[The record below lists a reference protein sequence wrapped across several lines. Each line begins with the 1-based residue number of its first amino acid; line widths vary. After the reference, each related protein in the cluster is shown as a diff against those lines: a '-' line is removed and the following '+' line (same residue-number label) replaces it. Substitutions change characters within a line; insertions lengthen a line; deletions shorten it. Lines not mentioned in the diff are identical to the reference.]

1 MIFVT
6 IGTHPDQ
13 FDRLLRRIDEIAPKA
28 KEEIIIQRGFTKYIP
43 KNCKYFDFTDKI
55 DDYYKRARV
64 VIAQSATSL
73 IEFILK
79 YGKPVIT
86 VPREAKYKEHIN
98 DHQVEFAEYFA
109 KRANV
114 LMIRNMKDLTADLL
128 NKYNQKP
135 KLNLDGLHKVQKK
148 IIEAIDSL
156 WLYLQTIELI
166 L

>member
-1 MIFVT
+1 MIFIT

-13 FDRLLRRIDEIAPKA
+13 FDRLIRRIDEIAPKV
-28 KEEIIIQRGFTKYIP
+28 KEKIIVQRGFTKYTP
-43 KNCKYFDFTDKI
+43 KNVEFFEFTNNIDK
-55 DDYYKRARV
+55 YYKEARI

-109 KRANV
+109 KKANV
-114 LMIRNMKDLTADLL
+114 LMIRDMKDLTPELL
-128 NKYNQKP
+128 SRYNKKP
-135 KLNLDGLHKVQKK
+135 NIDFSGLHKLQDK
-148 IIEAIDSL
+148 IRRVID
-156 WLYLQTIELI
+156 EL
-166 L
+166 

>member
-13 FDRLLRRIDEIAPKA
+13 FDRLIRRIDEIAPKI
-28 KEEIIIQRGFTKYIP
+28 KEEIIVQRGFTRYVP
-43 KNCKYFDFTDKI
+43 KNIKYFEFTDEMDK
-55 DDYYKRARV
+55 YYKKARI

-98 DHQVEFAEYFA
+98 D
-109 KRANV
+109 
-114 LMIRNMKDLTADLL
+114 
-128 NKYNQKP
+128 
-135 KLNLDGLHKVQKK
+135 
-148 IIEAIDSL
+148 IIEIYNIMPLSCDLNTFIKYIYIHS
-156 WLYLQTIELI
+156 Y
-166 L
+166 

>member
-13 FDRLLRRIDEIAPKA
+13 FDRLIRRIDEIAPKI
-28 KEEIIIQRGFTKYIP
+28 KEEIIVQRGFTRYVP
-43 KNCKYFDFTDKI
+43 KNIKYFEFTDEMDK
-55 DDYYKRARV
+55 YYKKARI

-98 DHQVEFAEYFA
+98 
-109 KRANV
+109 
-114 LMIRNMKDLTADLL
+114 
-128 NKYNQKP
+128 
-135 KLNLDGLHKVQKK
+135 
-148 IIEAIDSL
+148 
-156 WLYLQTIELI
+156 
-166 L
+166 

>member
-13 FDRLLRRIDEIAPKA
+13 FDRLIRRIDEIAPKI
-28 KEEIIIQRGFTKYIP
+28 KEEIIVQRGFTRYVP
-43 KNCKYFDFTDKI
+43 KNIKYFEFTDEMDK
-55 DDYYKRARV
+55 YYKKARI

-109 KRANV
+109 KKANV
-114 LMIRNMKDLTADLL
+114 LMIRNMNDLTVELL
-128 NKYNQKP
+128 KKYNKKP
-135 KLNLDGLHKVQKK
+135 KINLGGLFKLQNK
-148 IIEAIDSL
+148 IREVIDS
-156 WLYLQTIELI
+156 Q
-166 L
+166 

>member
-13 FDRLLRRIDEIAPKA
+13 FDRLIRRIDEIAVFV
-28 KEEIIIQRGFTKYIP
+28 KEEIIIQRGFTKYTP

-55 DDYYKRARV
+55 DDYYKKARI

-109 KRANV
+109 KKANV
-114 LMIRNMKDLTADLL
+114 LMIRNMNDLTPELL
-128 NKYNQKP
+128 NSYDKKP
-135 KLNLDGLHKVQKK
+135 KIDLSGLKK
-148 IIEAIDSL
+148 LQNKIMETIDS
-156 WLYLQTIELI
+156 I
-166 L
+166 

>member
-13 FDRLLRRIDEIAPKA
+13 FDRLIKRIDEIAPLI
-28 KEEIIIQRGFTKYIP
+28 KEKIIVQRGFTKYKP
-43 KNCKYFDFTDKI
+43 KNVEYFDFTDNI
-55 DDYYKRARV
+55 DKYYKDSRI

-73 IEFILK
+73 IEFVLK

-86 VPREAKYKEHIN
+86 IPRESRYKEHIN

-114 LMIRNMKDLTADLL
+114 LMIRDMRNLTPKLL
-128 NKYNQKP
+128 TGYNRKP
-135 KLNLDGLHKVQKK
+135 KIKLDGLHKLQNK
-148 IIEAIDSL
+148 IRSAID
-156 WLYLQTIELI
+156 EL
-166 L
+166 

>member
-13 FDRLLRRIDEIAPKA
+13 FDRLIRRIDKIAPKI
-28 KEEIIIQRGFTKYIP
+28 KEEIIVQRGFTKYTP
-43 KNCKYFDFTDKI
+43 KNIEYFDFTDKI
-55 DDYYKRARV
+55 DEYYKKSRI

-109 KRANV
+109 KKANV
-114 LMIRNMKDLTADLL
+114 LMIRNMKELTPKLL
-128 NKYNQKP
+128 INYRKKP
-135 KLNLDGLHKVQKK
+135 KIDLDGLYNLQDKIRKV
-148 IIEAIDSL
+148 IDSL
-156 WLYLQTIELI
+156 
-166 L
+166 

>member
-13 FDRLLRRIDEIAPKA
+13 FDRLIRRIDEIAPGI
-28 KEEIIIQRGFTKYIP
+28 KEEIIVQRGFTKYKP
-43 KNCKYFDFTDKI
+43 KNVKYFDFTDNMAK
-55 DDYYKRARV
+55 YYKEARI

-79 YGKPVIT
+79 YKKPVIT

-109 KRANV
+109 KQANV
-114 LMIRNMKDLTADLL
+114 LMIRDMKDLTAELL
-128 NKYNQKP
+128 KKYNKKP
-135 KLNLDGLHKVQKK
+135 KIKLDGLYNLQDKIRKV
-148 IIEAIDSL
+148 IDAI
-156 WLYLQTIELI
+156 
-166 L
+166 

>member
-13 FDRLLRRIDEIAPKA
+13 FDRLIRRIDEIAPLI
-28 KEEIIIQRGFTKYIP
+28 KEEIIVQKGFTKYVP
-43 KNCKYFDFTDKI
+43 KNVKYFEFTDKM
-55 DDYYKRARV
+55 DEYYKNARL

-98 DHQVEFAEYFA
+98 DHQVEFAEYFS
-109 KRANV
+109 KKSGV
-114 LMIRNMKDLTADLL
+114 LMIRDMKKITSQLLKTYNKKTKLDLS
-128 NKYNQKP
+128 
-135 KLNLDGLHKVQKK
+135 GLHNIQKRIIKV
-148 IIEAIDSL
+148 IDSL
-156 WLYLQTIELI
+156 
-166 L
+166 

>member
-13 FDRLLRRIDEIAPKA
+13 FDRLIRRIDAIAPQI
-28 KEEIIIQRGFTKYIP
+28 KEEIIIQRGFTKYTP
-43 KNCKYFDFTDKI
+43 KNVKYFEFTDEI
-55 DDYYKRARV
+55 DKYYKKARI

-86 VPREAKYKEHIN
+86 VPREAKYGEHIN

-109 KRANV
+109 KKANV
-114 LMIRNMKDLTADLL
+114 LMIRNMKDITPELL
-128 NKYNQKP
+128 MKYNKKP
-135 KLNLDGLHKVQKK
+135 RIDLNGLRNLQDKIRKV
-148 IIEAIDSL
+148 ID
-156 WLYLQTIELI
+156 TI
-166 L
+166 

>member
-1 MIFVT
+1 MIFIT

-13 FDRLLRRIDEIAPKA
+13 FDRLIRRVDEIAPQI
-28 KEEIIIQRGFTKYIP
+28 KEEIIIQRGFTKYKP
-43 KNCKYFDFTDKI
+43 KNVKYFDFTDNI
-55 DDYYKRARV
+55 DDYYKKARI

-114 LMIRNMKDLTADLL
+114 IMIRNMKDLT
-128 NKYNQKP
+128 P
-135 KLNLDGLHKVQKK
+135 KLLKNYNKKPRINLGGLYNLRNKIRKV
-148 IIEAIDSL
+148 IDD
-156 WLYLQTIELI
+156 Y
-166 L
+166 

>member
-13 FDRLLRRIDEIAPKA
+13 FDRLIRRIDEIAPKV
-28 KEEIIIQRGFTKYIP
+28 KEEIIVQRGFTKYTP
-43 KNCKYFDFTDKI
+43 KNVKYFDFTDNI
-55 DDYYKRARV
+55 NEYYKKARV

-109 KRANV
+109 KKANV
-114 LMIRNMKDLTADLL
+114 LMIRNMKDLTPELL
-128 NKYNQKP
+128 NKYNKKP
-135 KLNLDGLHKVQKK
+135 KINLNGLYNLQEK
-148 IIEAIDSL
+148 IRLAIDK
-156 WLYLQTIELI
+156 I
-166 L
+166 

>member
-13 FDRLLRRIDEIAPKA
+13 FDRLIKRIDEIAPKI
-28 KEEIIIQRGFTKYIP
+28 KEEIIVQTGFTKYRP
-43 KNCKYFDFTDKI
+43 KNVKYFDFTDNI
-55 DDYYKRARV
+55 DDYYKKARV

-109 KRANV
+109 KKANV
-114 LMIRNMKDLTADLL
+114 LMIRDMKDLTPKLL
-128 NKYNQKP
+128 INYNKKP
-135 KLNLDGLHKVQKK
+135 KINLTGLNNLQNK
-148 IIEAIDSL
+148 IIKAIEDA
-156 WLYLQTIELI
+156 
-166 L
+166 

>member
-13 FDRLLRRIDEIAPKA
+13 FDRLIRRIDEIAPQI
-28 KEEIIIQRGFTKYIP
+28 KEKIVVQRGFTKYKP
-43 KNCKYFDFTDKI
+43 KNVEYFDFTDNI
-55 DDYYKRARV
+55 DKYYRDSRI

-86 VPREAKYKEHIN
+86 VPRESKYKEHIN
-98 DHQVEFAEYFA
+98 DHQVEFGEYFA

-114 LMIRNMKDLTADLL
+114 LMIRDMKDLTPKLL
-128 NKYNQKP
+128 INYKKKP
-135 KLNLDGLHKVQKK
+135 KINLDGLHKLQNK
-148 IIEAIDSL
+148 IMRAIE
-156 WLYLQTIELI
+156 EL
-166 L
+166 